1 MVQNAFVALDFET
14 ANSKRTSI
22 CSVGMVKVIDNQI
35 TESFHTLLTT
45 LLKQILLYMASIPK
59 MCKMLLDSLL
69 KQILLYMASIP
80 KMCKML
86 LDSSMSI
93 HIWAKTF
100 NESLPFR
107 FSRSRSSCEVK

>member
-35 TESFHTLLTT
+35 TESFHTLVNPLTT
-45 LLKQILLYMASIPK
+45 
-59 MCKMLLDSLL
+59 LL

-93 HIWAKTF
+93 HI
-100 NESLPFR
+100 
-107 FSRSRSSCEVK
+107 C